1 MGSLGSVV
9 GSRFARERALG
20 GAFDRVDG
28 DDSPDLDAALAA
40 AVAGDEGGFAVLWR
54 ALQPALLRYLWVVV
68 GAAAEDVASETWL
81 QAARDIPGFTGG
93 ATAFRV
99 WLFRIGRHRAM
110 DEQRRA
116 GRRREDA
123 REPSDQALGG
133 PPVPDVAADVLEK
146 SGTDWALGLIATLPP
161 DQAEAV
167 MLRVVAGL
175 GVAQVAEVLGKRP
188 GAVRV
193 ASMRGLRRL
202 ALHPDLRDRA
212 SNGQARPPR
221 QATAPGGS
229 VTSEQVSAAHQV
241 TSPDPATPADPAAP
255 EEV

>member
-1 MGSLGSVV
+1 VH
-9 GSRFARERALG
+9 
-20 GAFDRVDG
+20 GAFGAVDG
-28 DDSPDLDAALAA
+28 QDDADLDATLSAA
-40 AVAGDEGGFAVLWR
+40 IEGDESSFAVLWR
-54 ALQPALLRYLWVVV
+54 SLQPALLRYLWVVV
-68 GAAAEDVASETWL
+68 GSAAEDVASETWL
-81 QAARDIPGFTGG
+81 QAARDLPTFTGG

-99 WLFRIGRHRAM
+99 WLFRIARHRGM
-110 DEQRRA
+110 DERRRA
-116 GRRREDA
+116 GRRREDS

-133 PPVPDVAADVLEK
+133 PPVPDVASDVLEK

-202 ALHPDLRDRA
+202 AAHPDVRA
-212 SNGQARPPR
+212 RADPPPAAPAADTAPPEAAAPRGQGRMVPR
-221 QATAPGGS
+221 QAGAAERSTAPED
-229 VTSEQVSAAHQV
+229 TAPPE
-241 TSPDPATPADPAAP
+241 PAGPPAPVAPVAP